1 MFGPLGLPEVILIFI
16 VALLVF
22 GPKQLP
28 EVARKAARTV
38 WEVKRELNKVKNS
51 VEGELN
57 DLDREGDVKE
67 EEEYGPEPLP
77 PEGLSPYPEQPVQE
91 GEKQVGEKQ
100 PEEGEKGSEG

>member
-57 DLDREGDVKE
+57 ALDREGEVKE

-77 PEGLSPYPEQPVQE
+77 PEGVLACAEQAGQE
-91 GEKQVGEKQ
+91 GEKQVAEKQ
-100 PEEGEKGSEG
+100 P

>member
-1 MFGPLGLPEVILIFI
+1 MPMFGPLGLPEVILIFI

-57 DLDREGDVKE
+57 YLDREGDAKE

-91 GEKQVGEKQ
+91 GEKQ

>member
-57 DLDREGDVKE
+57 ALDREGEVKE

-77 PEGLSPYPEQPVQE
+77 PEGLSPYPEQHDGKGENQG
-91 GEKQVGEKQ
+91 GEKK
-100 PEEGEKGSEG
+100 PEEGENGRAG